1 MTDQSLTTRL
11 PTRNERRLFFL
22 LPLVYAALVLS
33 VLPFAAMP
41 GINNPA
47 ITTVAGL
54 GILFADI
61 CTALVLGME
70 YRRAGRVALLWLTTA
85 YAYGAAMAFLHLA
98 TFPGVVVE
106 GPVIGN
112 AQSVTWLYLS
122 WRLGMALLLLGGV
135 LAGAAGA
142 VSPPRRDPVLAG
154 VVIGS
159 IGIAAV
165 AGLYFTG
172 AGTPDLPAS
181 QLEELDL
188 RLSSVSAGLSLVG
201 ALMIWWRRAYDDAL
215 YLWLALALVAFA
227 AELTLSVVGGAHY
240 SVGWY
245 VSRASWVVS
254 NCMLLVLWL
263 SHESSEN
270 MPRSWRAISAYG
282 SAVCILVATLVLHWF
297 MLPWLGYSNP
307 FASSFA
313 SVAIAVWLGGWRPA
327 TLTAVIGY
335 VIAGV
340 WLTEADTSF
349 VPADASGM
357 LTLGLYALTCAVVI
371 GLGEAMRQARDRLRR
386 STQELQRSDVNKSNF
401 LALLSH
407 ELRNPMAPLRNVL
420 GLLRMNP
427 SPEELAELVPIME
440 RQLGQLD
447 RLVDD
452 LLDVSRIDRGK
463 LELSRERIALDAVI
477 KGAIETS
484 KPNIEAK
491 NHRLVAT
498 VPPEPVYVDGD
509 AVRLTQLLSNLLNN
523 AAKFTPRDGRIEVSV
538 RRGQQQA
545 VVQVSDNGIGIPA
558 HDLPR
563 IFDIF
568 VQLRSSLSPASAGLG
583 IGLAL
588 ARSIAEMHGGRLEA
602 RSEGPGKGSRF
613 LLTLPLSQAA
623 AGAVRP
629 AMAYRAPLPASR
641 VLVVDD
647 NQDAA
652 MTLAAVL
659 RQQGHEVRV
668 AFSGEEGLAKAGQF
682 LPNVAF
688 LDLNM
693 PDLDGIQLAKKL
705 RSDPRTR
712 TTKLVALTGMGR
724 GSDMMRTREAGFV
737 AHLKKPASLDEIARL
752 AGGGPPGGA

>member
-1 MTDQSLTTRL
+1 MADNLLTTRL
-11 PTRNERRLFFL
+11 PTRTERRLFFL
-22 LPLVYAALVLS
+22 LPLAYGALVLS
-33 VLPFAAMP
+33 VLPFATMP
-41 GINNPA
+41 AINNPA

-70 YRRAGRVALLWLTTA
+70 YRRAGRAALLWLTAA

-98 TFPGVVVE
+98 TFPGVIVD
-106 GPVIGN
+106 GPAIGQ

-135 LAGAAGA
+135 LAGARGI
-142 VSPPRRDPVLAG
+142 VSQPRRDPVLAG
-154 VVIGS
+154 ALLGS
-159 IGIAAV
+159 VGVASV
-165 AGLYFTG
+165 AGVFFTG
-172 AGTPDLPAS
+172 RGIPDLMAV
-181 QLEELDL
+181 QLGELAY
-188 RLSSVSAGLSLVG
+188 RLNSVSAGLCLLG
-201 ALMIWWRRAYDDAL
+201 ALLIWWRRAYDDAL
-215 YLWLALALVAFA
+215 YLWLALALVAFS
-227 AELTLSVVGGAHY
+227 AELILSVVGGALY

-270 MPRSWRAISAYG
+270 MPRSWRAVSAYG
-282 SAVCILVATLVLHWF
+282 SAVCILVASLVLHWF
-297 MLPWLGYSNP
+297 MLPWLGYSYP

-327 TLTAVIGY
+327 TLTAAIGY
-335 VIAGV
+335 VVAGV
-340 WLTEADTSF
+340 WLTE
-349 VPADASGM
+349 DAAAFEFGNVSSLLG
-357 LTLGLYALTCAVVI
+357 LGLYALTCAVVI

-386 STQELQRSDVNKSNF
+386 STQELQRSDMNKSNF

-427 SPEELAELVPIME
+427 GREEVTELLPIME

-484 KPNIEAK
+484 KPNIEAR
-491 NHRLVAT
+491 NHRLLAT
-498 VPPEPVYVDGD
+498 LPPDPVCVDGD

-523 AAKFTPRDGRIEVSV
+523 AAKFTPRGGQIEVSL
-538 RRGQQQA
+538 RRGHQQA
-545 VVQVSDNGIGIPA
+545 VVQVTDNGAGIPA
-558 HDLPR
+558 EDLPR

-568 VQLRSSLSPASAGLG
+568 VQLRSDLAPATAGLG

-602 RSEGPGKGSRF
+602 RSEGRGKGSRF

-623 AGAVRP
+623 GVRVEPTVKSPP
-629 AMAYRAPLPASR
+629 AMPASR

-652 MTLAAVL
+652 MTLAAIL
-659 RQQGHEVRV
+659 RQQGHDVRV
-668 AFSGEEGLAKAGQF
+668 AFSGEEGLSKAGQF

-693 PDLDGIQLAKKL
+693 PDLDGIQLARKL

-712 TTKLVALTGMGR
+712 RTRLVALTGMGR
-724 GSDMMRTREAGFV
+724 RSDMARTREAGFF
-737 AHLKKPASLDEIARL
+737 AHLRKPASLDEVARL
-752 AGGGPPGGA
+752 AGGQPPAGA

>member
-1 MTDQSLTTRL
+1 MAEHTLTTRL
-11 PTRNERRLFFL
+11 PTRTERRLFFL
-22 LPLVYAALVLS
+22 LPLVYSALVLS

-54 GILFADI
+54 GILFADV
-61 CTALVLGME
+61 CTALVLGIE
-70 YRRAGRVALLWLTTA
+70 YRRGGRVALLCLTAA
-85 YAYGAAMAFLHLA
+85 YAYGAAMALMHLA
-98 TFPGVVVE
+98 TFPGVLAD
-106 GPVIGN
+106 GPAIGS
-112 AQSVTWLYLS
+112 AQSVTWLYLF

-135 LAGAAGA
+135 LAGAAGI
-142 VSPPRRDPVLAG
+142 VPSPRRDPVLAG
-154 VVIGS
+154 VLIASTGV
-159 IGIAAV
+159 AAV
-165 AGLYFTG
+165 AGFYFTSPG
-172 AGTPDLPAS
+172 IPDLPAA
-181 QLEELDL
+181 QLVELDH
-188 RLSSVSAGLSLVG
+188 RLSSVSAGLCVVG
-201 ALMIWWRRAYDDAL
+201 ALLIWWRRAYDDAL

-282 SAVCILVATLVLHWF
+282 SAVCILVASLVLHWF
-297 MLPWLGYSNP
+297 MLPWLGYSYP

-327 TLTAVIGY
+327 TLTAMIGY
-335 VIAGV
+335 VVAGV
-340 WLTEADTSF
+340 WLSAT
-349 VPADASGM
+349 DAPFGVTDVSSILG
-357 LTLGLYALTCAVVI
+357 LGLYALTCAVVI

-386 STQELQRSDVNKSNF
+386 STQELQRSDMNKSNF

-427 SPEELAELVPIME
+427 SREEITELLPIME

-463 LELSRERIALDAVI
+463 LELSRERISLEAVV

-498 VPPEPVYVDGD
+498 LPPDPVWIDGD
-509 AVRLTQLLSNLLNN
+509 TVRLTQLLSNLLNN
-523 AAKFTPRDGRIEVSV
+523 AAKFTPRGGQIEVSL

-545 VVQVSDNGIGIPA
+545 VVEVADNGIGIPPQELA
-558 HDLPR
+558 R

-568 VQLRSSLSPASAGLG
+568 VQLRSDLSPATAGLG

-588 ARSIAEMHGGRLEA
+588 ARSITEMHGGRLEA
-602 RSEGPGKGSRF
+602 RSEGPGRGSRF
-613 LLTLPLSQAA
+613 LLTLPLSHPAA
-623 AGAVRP
+623 ADVRP
-629 AMAYRAPLPASR
+629 TVESPAALPASR

-652 MTLAAVL
+652 MTLAAIL
-659 RQQGHEVRV
+659 RRQGHDVCV
-668 AFSGEEGLAKAGQF
+668 AFSGEDGLAKAGQF

-693 PDLDGIQLAKKL
+693 PDLDGIQLAYRL
-705 RSDPRTR
+705 RADPRTR
-712 TTKLVALTGMGR
+712 RTRLVALTGMGR
-724 GSDMMRTREAGFV
+724 RSDMARTREAGFV
-737 AHLKKPASLDEIARL
+737 AHLKKPASLDLIARL
-752 AGGGPPGGA
+752 AGGAPPGT